1 MNWKHGLAAV
11 GLVLLGYALSNTI
24 AQIPIV
30 NKVPVLPP
38 LLPKS
43 GG

>member
-1 MNWKHGLAAV
+1 MNWKTFAAAGGLI
-11 GLVLLGYALSNTI
+11 LLGYALSNTI

-38 LLPKS
+38 LLPKKTA
-43 GG
+43 